1 MFHNEFGKFLS
12 YNSLACWLL
21 RQYEVQ
27 KVFLYFQIEKL
38 SLSNFQLKAEY
49 AAHWFSENVLG
60 FSLLHVISETNY
72 AILAVLTNLFFFFFF
87 FFFCL
92 GFPLQIFKIH
102 KN

>member
-21 RQYEVQ
+21 CQYGVQ

-38 SLSNFQLKAEY
+38 FLSIFQLKAEY
-49 AAHWFSENVLG
+49 AAHCFSEKVLG
-60 FSLLHVISETNY
+60 FSLLHIISETNY